1 MNQLPARNPIYQ
13 IFMSINSLFGSTLFE
28 LGDLVRRWSMAYA
41 VFLDRFR
48 IRGIWR
54 FVVNIV
60 DDGATFSLFAGLGL
74 LMFALPP
81 FSGTGDIWNL
91 GRQYAVTFTDI
102 SGEII
107 GRRGIR
113 QDDAI
118 PLGEIPPD
126 VVNAVLATEDARF
139 YQHFGVDVVGTFR
152 ALVENARANDVRQG
166 GSSIT
171 QQLAKNLFLT
181 PEKTLRRKINEAFLA
196 MWIEARLSKDEILK
210 MYLDRSYLGGGTYG
224 VEAAAQFYFGKSI
237 RDVNLSE
244 AAMLAGLFK
253 APSKFAPHANVADA
267 LARANVVLYRMLD
280 SGFISHGELLA
291 ARRDAPRVI
300 SQSLYYSPDYF
311 LDYAYAETLALIE
324 SQGLQSDYVIEVKST
339 AELRLQQAAQRI
351 VNDEIDTEAP
361 AFRATQAALVSMEL
375 DGAVK
380 AIVGGRNYEDSQFNR
395 ATDALRQPGSSFK
408 PFVYMA
414 ALLAGYTPETRV
426 SDSPVSIGNWS
437 PRNYTGKYVGRTS
450 LTNALTHSY
459 NSIPV
464 HIMKDIGRQAILDAA
479 HRAGLQA
486 TLLAVPSLPLG
497 TNEVTLIDMTSAYV
511 TFANGGKQA
520 RPYTVLEIR
529 RPNGD
534 LLYSRNPSQ
543 AQQPQVLPSEKVAE
557 LNIMMSNVVKAG
569 TGQRAMLG
577 FTPQAGKTG
586 TNQSYRDA
594 WYIGYTGHYVTGVW
608 FGNDDF
614 SEMKRMTGGM
624 LPAKTWKEYME
635 VALCSSGDQLP
646 CQAYKPPLDLPGVP
660 IDGSHMTYVA
670 ESQEGDQ
677 SPLKPGTGG
686 GTVRTARASSSADGE
701 SGDDNV
707 NVVTRPQASDG
718 VVSVLQDMFSFF
730 GKKKQPQRAAAT
742 KKKRKP
748 SSFNIFQKKN

>member
-1 MNQLPARNPIYQ
+1 MNQLPTRNPIYRW
-13 IFMSINSLFGSTLFE
+13 FLRVDSLVGSTLFE
-28 LGDLVRRWSMAYA
+28 LGDLVRRRAMAYA

-48 IRGIWR
+48 IRGIR
-54 FVVNIV
+54 RLVVDAL
-60 DDGATFSLFAGLGL
+60 DDSATFAMIVGLGL
-74 LMFALPP
+74 LMYALPP

-118 PLGEIPPD
+118 PLEEIPPY
-126 VVNAVLATEDARF
+126 VINAVLATEDARF
-139 YQHFGVDVVGTFR
+139 YQHFGLDVFGTFR
-152 ALVENARANDVRQG
+152 ALIENARANDVRQG

-224 VEAAAQFYFGKSI
+224 VEAAAQFYFGKSV

-253 APSKFAPHANVADA
+253 APSKYAPHANVAEA
-267 LARANVVLYRMLD
+267 LTRANTVLHRMLD
-280 SGFISHGELLA
+280 EEFISHGELLA
-291 ARRDAPRVI
+291 AKRDAPRVI

-311 LDYAYAETLALIE
+311 LDFAYAETLALIE

-351 VNDEIDTEAP
+351 VNEAIDNEAP
-361 AFRATQAALVSMEL
+361 AYRASQAALVSTEL
-375 DGAVK
+375 DGAIK
-380 AIVGGRNYEDSQFNR
+380 ALVGGRNYEDSQFNR

-408 PFVYMA
+408 PFVYLA
-414 ALLAGYTPETRV
+414 ALLGGYTPESRV
-426 SDSPVSIGNWS
+426 NDTPVSIGNWS
-437 PRNYTGKYVGRTS
+437 PRNYTGKYVGRTT
-450 LTNALTHSY
+450 LTKALTHSY

-464 HIMKDIGRQAILDAA
+464 HLMKELGRQSILDAA
-479 HRAGLQA
+479 RQSGLQA
-486 TLLAVPSLPLG
+486 TLLPVPSLPLG
-497 TNEVTLIDMTSAYV
+497 TNEVTLVDMTSAYV
-511 TFANGGKQA
+511 TFANGGKPVK
-520 RPYTVLEIR
+520 PYTVLEIR

-534 LLYSRNPSQ
+534 LLYSRASIPAPPKQSV
-543 AQQPQVLPSEKVAE
+543 PPEKIAE
-557 LNIMMSNVVKAG
+557 LNVMMSNVVKEG
-569 TGQRAMLG
+569 TGRGAMLG

-594 WYIGYTGHYVTGVW
+594 WFIGYTGHYVTGVW

-614 SEMKRMTGGM
+614 SEMKRMTGGT
-624 LPAKTWKEYME
+624 LPAATWKKYMLE
-635 VALCSSGDQLP
+635 AL
-646 CQAYKPPLDLPGVP
+646 ANKPPADLPGVP
-660 IDGSHMTYVA
+660 VDETYTRYVA
-670 ESQEGDQ
+670 EGEGTGE
-677 SPLKPGTGG
+677 LPGTGG
-686 GTVRTARASSSADGE
+686 QARARSKVASRDTDFGE

-707 NVVTRPQASDG
+707 NVYRPPEASDG
-718 VVSVLQDMFSFF
+718 VVSVLQDMFSIF
-730 GKKKQPQRAAAT
+730 GKKKQPASAVGAR
-742 KKKRKP
+742 KKKRK
-748 SSFNIFQKKN
+748 SGNFNFFQRKN